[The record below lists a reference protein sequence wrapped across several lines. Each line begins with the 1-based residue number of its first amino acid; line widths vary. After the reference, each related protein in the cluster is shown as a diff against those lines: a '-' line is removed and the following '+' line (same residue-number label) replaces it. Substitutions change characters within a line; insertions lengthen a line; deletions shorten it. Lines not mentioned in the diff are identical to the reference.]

1 MVRGRPQPLCA
12 RWASEDLDGAQALVS
27 AGHRSLQHL
36 LTQPGVEVLDES
48 RWGHVVN
55 EEEFFDVDTPE
66 DLQRLGL
73 MNRVKRN

>member
-1 MVRGRPQPLCA
+1 
-12 RWASEDLDGAQALVS
+12 
-27 AGHRSLQHL
+27 
-36 LTQPGVEVLDES
+36 VEVLDES